1 MSVCAQFGLYKQP
14 VNAGFDWNTL
24 WCDIFHQTF
33 RCWKRLR
40 RFFAAAAAVAG
51 DLEISSDCLAICWH
65 EERDITSSS
74 PQKPWAKATNARKS
88 RQRTTDVDV
97 CFDAGCWRLFENIVA
112 MIFDI
117 FERVIVLFS
126 YGYND
131 DGYEGYAGDN

>member
-1 MSVCAQFGLYKQP
+1 LEHIVVRHFSSNFPLLEEIE
-14 VNAGFDWNTL
+14 T
-24 WCDIFHQTF
+24 
-33 RCWKRLR
+33 
-40 RFFAAAAAVAG
+40 FFAAAAAVAG

-74 PQKPWAKATNARKS
+74 PQKPWAKAKNARKS

-97 CFDAGCWRLFENIVA
+97 CFDAGCWRLFESIVA

-131 DGYEGYAGDN
+131 DGYEGYAGHN